1 MERKALSVLNSSVYH
16 FGVCKRNWCWGAVGG
31 GGENIQNI
39 VPRWVLAMK
48 FLTSPKHGE
57 KTGTSQ

>member
-39 VPRWVLAMK
+39 VPR
-48 FLTSPKHGE
+48 
-57 KTGTSQ
+57 